1 MKSTALVGLHGSMS
15 VLRRSRYALVA
26 GYAESVW
33 CRFFK
38 NTLYKGMAPPCT
50 RAITAVSLCTCKPAA
65 PQASWFAFCITSK
78 FQWPSHVY
86 RSQEISL
93 LMLTINQPVLHH
105 HPCPKHKFLYSVI
118 QNWTVHLE
126 VCVRQSSGSQ
136 ALTMCSFVMRK
147 DATPKIGKQLARR
160 KQEVRRGH
168 TLWRGD
174 SREHI
179 PVFVP
184 HSERVCPTSYQ
195 LCPLWGGWDLQQKRM
210 CLCEW

>member
-1 MKSTALVGLHGSMS
+1 M
-15 VLRRSRYALVA
+15 
-26 GYAESVW
+26 
-33 CRFFK
+33 
-38 NTLYKGMAPPCT
+38 
-50 RAITAVSLCTCKPAA
+50 
-65 PQASWFAFCITSK
+65 
-78 FQWPSHVY
+78 
-86 RSQEISL
+86 
-93 LMLTINQPVLHH
+93 
-105 HPCPKHKFLYSVI
+105 
-118 QNWTVHLE
+118 
-126 VCVRQSSGSQ
+126 CVRQSSGSQ

-195 LCPLWGGWDLQQKRM
+195 LCPL
-210 CLCEW
+210 